1 MENTVFSLSESNLH
15 ACKLIKPYATAFQ
28 YVRLNVEVVR
38 CKGPRNTDKIY
49 SSSSSSCTKE
59 MMKAN
64 NKVSSSKMDELRFLF
79 R

>member
-1 MENTVFSLSESNLH
+1 MSNIYTHTLDVTTDS
-15 ACKLIKPYATAFQ
+15 ARLPLPSFQ
-28 YVRLNVEVVR
+28 YVRLNVEVVG

-49 SSSSSSCTKE
+49 SSSSSSSSSCTKE

-64 NKVSSSKMDELRFLF
+64 NKVSSSKMDELRFRF